1 MKFEPQLSFDQKK
14 NKIELHISKLGSKIF
29 KELKSLE
36 KKKQI
41 IENQDSKILLLLW
54 VFILMKIVTLCF
66 FVGVSN
72 SRFDFHTT
80 NSI

>member
-1 MKFEPQLSFDQKK
+1 MIDCGWWSCGHFNFLATNLNTINVKFEPQLSFDQKK

-41 IENQDSKILLLLW
+41 IENQDSKILLLL
-54 VFILMKIVTLCF
+54 
-66 FVGVSN
+66 
-72 SRFDFHTT
+72 
-80 NSI
+80 